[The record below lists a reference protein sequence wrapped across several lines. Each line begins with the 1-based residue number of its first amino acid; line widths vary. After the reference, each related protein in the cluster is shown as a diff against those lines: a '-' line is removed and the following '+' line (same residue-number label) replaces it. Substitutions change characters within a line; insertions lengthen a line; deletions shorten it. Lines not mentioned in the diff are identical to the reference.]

1 MIVGVASVAGSTPA
15 RPPYCGTMA
24 ASNRCDVSCPTNSQR
39 LIRKRDSASAMG
51 FFERSVVFLA
61 YNLEVVINLVRRLFA
76 RTPADA
82 NGLNHHGFPTYQ
94 RSLAERYVQTLLTN
108 TIGSTFY
115 ASQGTNYALTL
126 EMHQAMLADNPLF
139 VAKALVYAREQ
150 ATMRLQPIIGLVAL
164 STVDLG
170 LFRQIFKRV
179 ILTPGDLQ
187 DFVQIV
193 RSRQIRP
200 GMGRAIKQ
208 TINEWLL
215 NLSEYHVIKYGGTNA
230 GSMTLRDVLRLT
242 RPQPVDDRTNAL
254 FCYLIDRER
263 WRETWA
269 EQTPTLLPQIY
280 ALEQL
285 KRTTDPAE
293 QRALVAAG
301 RLPYEIVTG
310 AIKPDRE
317 LWRALMEQ
325 MPYFALL
332 RHLASLQRAGVFHEQ
347 AMVEYVVGRLSDL
360 EALRRAKILP
370 FRLHAAWVAFNPLS
384 EQEKLIQKTLEHMLE
399 LAFVNMSEIPG
410 RVVIAPDISGSM
422 CDSINGKSRVRYVDI
437 AGIFAG
443 SLYRSNSTAQLLPFD
458 TSVSEMKLPH
468 QSSLMQITN
477 QIAAKAGGGTAVSA
491 PISLLLAR
499 REAVDVVIAI
509 TDNEEWARDTHGAT
523 SFVSVWRKYLA
534 QVNPQAQAFLIT
546 IAPYPHA
553 VAPPDEP
560 NVSFIFGWADHV
572 PAYIAQ
578 SLLGYADQ
586 LSAIEQIT
594 I

>member
-1 MIVGVASVAGSTPA
+1 MNI
-15 RPPYCGTMA
+15 
-24 ASNRCDVSCPTNSQR
+24 
-39 LIRKRDSASAMG
+39 
-51 FFERSVVFLA
+51 
-61 YNLEVVINLVRRLFA
+61 VRRLFA
-76 RTPADA
+76 RTPDAA
-82 NGLNHHGFPTYQ
+82 NGLNHEGFPTYQ
-94 RSLAERYVQTLLTN
+94 RSLAERYVQMLLTN
-108 TIGSTFY
+108 TLGSTFY
-115 ASQGTNYALTL
+115 ASQGTNYALAL
-126 EMHQAMLADNPLF
+126 ELHQAMLAANPLF
-139 VAKALVYAREQ
+139 AAKALVYAREQ
-150 ATMRLQPIIGLVAL
+150 GSMRLQPIIGLVAL
-164 STVDLG
+164 STVDLA
-170 LFRQIFKRV
+170 LFRQIFKRI

-208 TINEWLL
+208 TINAWLL
-215 NLSEYHVIKYGGTNA
+215 NLSEYHAIKYGGTNA
-230 GSMTLRDVLRLT
+230 GSRTLRDVLRLT

-254 FCYLIDRER
+254 FSYLIDRER

-269 EQTPTLLPQIY
+269 EQAPTLLPQIA

-285 KRTTDPAE
+285 KRTTDPNE

-317 LWRALMEQ
+317 LWRVLMEQ

-332 RHLASLQRAGVFHEQ
+332 RHLVALQRAGVFHDS
-347 AMVEYVVGRLSDL
+347 AMIEYVVGRLRDL
-360 EALRRAKILP
+360 ESLRRAKILP
-370 FRLHAAWVAFNPLS
+370 FRLHAAWGAFLPMN
-384 EQEKLIQKTLEHMLE
+384 EQEGLIRQTLAEMLE
-399 LAFVNMSEIPG
+399 MAFENMPAIPG

-422 CDSINGKSRVRYVDI
+422 RGTLNPKSHVRYVDI

-443 SLYRSNSTAQLLPFD
+443 SLYRSNPTAQLLPFD
-458 TSVSEMKLPH
+458 TKVVEIK
-468 QSSLMQITN
+468 LMQQPSLLHITQ
-477 QIAAKAGGGTAVSA
+477 QISVKIGGGTAVSA
-491 PISLLLAR
+491 PISYLYAR
-499 REAVDVVIAI
+499 REVVDVVIAL
-509 TDNEEWARDTHGAT
+509 TDNEEWAQDSHGGK

-534 QVNPQAQAFLIT
+534 EINPNAQAFLIT

-560 NVSFIFGWADHV
+560 NVSFIFGWAEHV

-578 SLLGYADQ
+578 RLLGYADQ

-594 I
+594 L